1 MEENRPRA
9 GRNVRAQR
17 PKRRL
22 RFPKGEHAICKASR
36 IRCRPV
42 TATPEATAQSS
53 TASRSPETPRR
64 NPAGHKQSRRAV
76 SHPPTGRFSDMEA
89 FTRPFSGSYW
99 KVRATRRRQTKKED
113 AAKAT
118 AQSLPPKGEA
128 GEPLGRWP
136 RGLPRC
142 SWPATTRTHASRSGA
157 PGGRPKAASEVN
169 HGAGC
174 VVKQEEEPRQTA
186 RGGREQRWRRPR
198 TQGAAGRR
206 RAA

>member
-9 GRNVRAQR
+9 RRNVRAQR
-17 PKRRL
+17 PKRRP

-42 TATPEATAQSS
+42 TAIPEATAQSS

-64 NPAGHKQSRRAV
+64 NPAGHKQSRSSQPS
-76 SHPPTGRFSDMEA
+76 SHRQVLGHGSFHTAFLGELLEGARHQEAADQEGRCCESHRTEPPTQGRS
-89 FTRPFSGSYW
+89 R
-99 KVRATRRRQTKKED
+99 
-113 AAKAT
+113 
-118 AQSLPPKGEA
+118 
-128 GEPLGRWP
+128 EPLGRWL